1 MPGVTLKNP
10 AIGTCLGGLLFFVST
25 YLLQNVVQEN
35 TEIIYFDLNMITIT
49 KSFSGYIFSSWKHV
63 SVFFEDFELITIL
76 FPMN

>member
-25 YLLQNVVQEN
+25 YLLQNVIQEN
-35 TEIIYFDLNMITIT
+35 TEIIYFDLNMITIA